1 MKNIRF
7 ATLGLTA
14 ILGASFL
21 AACGSTATSS
31 GSETASASSKAE
43 STATEAVKSD
53 SVITVS
59 SDPSAIPEATG
70 DDTTIVVGASP
81 NPHAEILEQI
91 KDVLADKGWTL
102 KVQEYSDYIQPNAAL
117 SAGDLDANYFQHQ
130 PYLDEYNK
138 ENGTDLESAATI
150 HYEPFGIFPGK
161 TKVLA
166 DLPDGAQVG
175 VPNDTTNEA
184 RALLLL
190 EAQGLIKLK
199 ENAGITATKN
209 DIEENP
215 KNLEIV
221 EIEAAQLPRSIQ
233 DLDIAV
239 INGNYAIEAGFTV
252 LKDSLAVEDAESLG
266 AKTYGN
272 VIAVRKGEKETEK
285 TRALVAALQTE
296 AVRSFISDKYEG
308 AVVPLI

>member
-1 MKNIRF
+1 MKNYRI

-14 ILGASFL
+14 ILGASIL
-21 AACGSTATSS
+21 AACGSGAADS
-31 GSETASASSKAE
+31 ASASSSAAE
-43 STATEAVKSD
+43 SESGSVAASAEAAA
-53 SVITVS
+53 VS
-59 SDPSAIPEATG
+59 APAEESGIPEAEG

-81 NPHAEILEQI
+81 SPHAEILEQI
-91 KDVLADKGWTL
+91 KAVLEKKGWTL
-102 KVQEYSDYIQPNAAL
+102 KIQEYSDYIQPNAAL
-117 SAGDLDANYFQHQ
+117 SSGDLDANYFQHQ

-138 ENGTDLESAATI
+138 ENGTDIESAASI

-161 TKVLA
+161 TKAL
-166 DLPDGAQVG
+166 DELKEGAQIG

-199 ENAGITATKN
+199 DGAGITATKN
-209 DIEENP
+209 DIAENP
-215 KNLEIV
+215 KKLEIV

-233 DLDIAV
+233 DLDVAV
-239 INGNYAIEAGFTV
+239 VNGNYAIEAGFTV

-272 VIAVRKGEKETEK
+272 VVAVRKGETENAK
-285 TRALVAALQTE
+285 TKALVAALKSDE
-296 AVRSFISDKYEG
+296 IRRFIEDKYEG
-308 AVVPLI
+308 AVVPLF